1 MSLLTLQDYEKLQFK
16 TLSSHLKRKNT
27 NITGKRNLNQAA
39 DKASRP
45 SPTHIKQLKEAPWTS
60 KINNEITLCT
70 SELTKNEEDYNDSL
84 DPAAHLIRQ
93 TPPSDHKPDTVPVS
107 IVTGGEEGDSDYIL
121 NDNDPLSEFDNY
133 KPSRA

>member
-121 NDNDPLSEFDNY
+121 NDNDPLSEFDND
-133 KPSRA
+133 KPSKA